1 MSLLLIDDQGE
12 LWRGDSRQL
21 RIAFDSPYSGG
32 EFVEYAVKN
41 LGFVAINV
49 FGASC
54 QARLRPGFVTE
65 RATKS
70 LLDWLTR
77 SRLERM
83 VVSTF
88 ERDWKSQLIRV
99 ADAPE
104 KVRQFLGRPETNQKP
119 DFMANRL
126 HPTALDDLP
135 LVKDI
140 VSAWPNLLSNYDT
153 ETLLRLTKSAL
164 GYRFAVIHGNG
175 RNGERL
181 TFKEISASI
190 YSTYETWRSCAVG
203 APIEE
208 QPDRAYG
215 KWVANAY
222 YDASQT
228 GEPRCE
234 VVDAIIR
241 YPDRGRTRQRYRRL
255 IFPIKGNDEGTLL
268 IGGSLLDN
276 LIDLRIPG
284 PSVHERSQNI
294 Q

>member
-65 RATKS
+65 RASKT
-70 LLDWLTR
+70 LLEWLTR

-99 ADAPE
+99 ADAPA
-104 KVRQFLGRPETNQKP
+104 RLSQLMDQASQAKP
-119 DFMANRL
+119 DDFLSSGLTLSAISHR
-126 HPTALDDLP
+126 P
-135 LVKDI
+135 LLRDI
-140 VSAWPNLLSNYDT
+140 VEAWPHIVGQYEYDALLALIKGIFENRFVVVKMPS
-153 ETLLRLTKSAL
+153 EAPHLLFHEVGEGLLFSA
-164 GYRFAVIHGNG
+164 
-175 RNGERL
+175 
-181 TFKEISASI
+181 
-190 YSTYETWRSCAVG
+190 YETWRACAIG

-208 QPDRAYG
+208 QPDRHFG
-215 KWVANAY
+215 RWVASTYKSA
-222 YDASQT
+222 ASDVL
-228 GEPRCE
+228 PRIE
-234 VVDAIIR
+234 AVDAIMRWPHAGRSRHR
-241 YPDRGRTRQRYRRL
+241 YKRV
-255 IFPIKGNDEGTLL
+255 IFPFKAEGAPKFLV
-268 IGGSLLDN
+268 GGTIVDDA
-276 LIDLRIPG
+276 IDLR
-284 PSVHERSQNI
+284 VARR
-294 Q
+294 